1 MAPLVEA
8 VAVGIPRILGCCASS
23 AKQLTNLLLSFSERG
38 EDDQCEYA
46 VVKFEDG
53 TTAQLEHAKL
63 KQRVMAVSHRCF
75 SSSSRDLL

>member
-1 MAPLVEA
+1 MTTCSRC
-8 VAVGIPRILGCCASS
+8 ISS
-23 AKQLTNLLLSFSERG
+23 LTFLIINLPVERG

-63 KQRVMAVSHRCF
+63 KQRVVAVSMR
-75 SSSSRDLL
+75 SRAVTMMRKY

>member
-1 MAPLVEA
+1 MDAAGVRYGSQPRQGIFAELVGHLA
-8 VAVGIPRILGCCASS
+8 
-23 AKQLTNLLLSFSERG
+23 ERG

-63 KQRVMAVSHRCF
+63 KQRVVAVSLHSACF
-75 SSSSRDLL
+75 IGKLMTGIGEPC